1 MCQVSAMHR
10 ANNRSSCI
18 DRRSV
23 IQSELE
29 EVRKKRLTK
38 SWVQRH
44 VVNDFQTSVSASKSN
59 FTISLDAWQSHQKT
73 LHQESKRRQKDAK
86 LKLHN
91 YKRGLE
97 AWPSQS
103 TQQLLPNTTKP
114 SSPQD
119 ETLKNKA
126 LPPTTR
132 TNNKPNARA
141 STPTNIKPSPTVLPN
156 YSLLI
161 DWQLRLRNM
170 AKQERRRRS
179 DATQILRQFKTNQ
192 DAIVCPCP
200 QPNKTARNKLQRATT
215 AADAVAAITRPIINT
230 VLSRT
235 KTAPREVAPLNKGG
249 YVKSL
254 TKKYERRTICASS
267 YDDDEC
273 LSHGTKDTSL
283 MDSDD
288 EFYDSCD
295 DNVIDKIES
304 DEQVIESTKYEVEE
318 TCEQAHEPERNEK
331 AILLESFLREMNF
344 MNGDDEF
351 QKYYLP
357 EMPEENTPE
366 TRTVFDCFFPWLA
379 QF

>member
-73 LHQESKRRQKDAK
+73 LHQENKRRQKDAK

-91 YKRGLE
+91 YKRGIE
-97 AWPSQS
+97 AWPTLS
-103 TQQLLPNTTKP
+103 TKQVLPNTTKL
-114 SSPQD
+114 SSQQDDPPQ
-119 ETLKNKA
+119 
-126 LPPTTR
+126 PPRQKLNQKFNAVCRKKSTMT
-132 TNNKPNARA
+132 KPL
-141 STPTNIKPSPTVLPN
+141 STVLPN

-161 DWQLRLRNM
+161 DWQLRQRNM